1 MATTHPTV
9 INASVL
15 EPYLDVPRFING
27 DFDFTHL
34 EIDETFFSLSSEV
47 GEYYYTEGNPDY
59 DGMIYYGRQ
68 GDLDGDGNNELVI
81 SGWAYA
87 PNETNTFGRIYTINF
102 NQNGDF
108 ESYDWA
114 TIPGT
119 AAPWVADFDDDG
131 NDEILAIGFFDF
143 PVKPAQSI
151 FFDEDLS
158 NPLEVGLLIDSHE
171 STLVDY
177 DGDGDLDVVA
187 ITYNEVNGLISLFK
201 NEDGVFEHKY
211 LPDTSSYIVSGS
223 SIEFGD
229 IDGDG
234 IGEFIV
240 GDYNSDAGLAVLKV
254 YEDQEPNWAEY
265 ETILPVRPFFEHEM
279 FNGIDSKFT
288 SGWDASEEQIVK
300 GRSHDVSL
308 KLIDLDNDG
317 DNDLINATEVWSDT
331 TPMAVLQILI
341 NDGSGN
347 FTDETFTRLFNFP
360 LTGSSGGHDLEFI
373 DFNNDGFTDI
383 YIPEGGTFNSSYHA
397 ENESLQIDLARISE
411 VNRLLLNDG
420 EGFFLNT
427 TFAVFGELTD
437 KFYPNKWYPIQ
448 SQDGTFSFV
457 QLDHAWDSHPDGG
470 KTIFNMAKLDYTLYT
485 GPDFV
490 NPATLGAPGFNEF
503 YVLRNNPNVQELVKN
518 GEFDSA
524 LDWYAQTNPG
534 INTFAPGTIVWGSTS
549 NDKILL
555 REDNETAHTLG
566 GTNLVQGGSGNDTI
580 YLTADATWS
589 TGYSAKNVSNESS
602 VGTNQTISLE
612 ALNRFNDV
620 IDGGDDMDTLNLTAG
635 NDAFFI
641 DDVYSEHHSSLTLS
655 STTQGTGS
663 TARAI
668 DLETI
673 NAGEGNDLVD
683 LTSSNFI
690 LNNAVTINGEA
701 GNDTLWGSNGDDVIN
716 GGDGNDTIFGGTGND
731 ALTGG
736 LGADT
741 FEFTL
746 TSGNTSVTD
755 FNILEGDTLR
765 FYNTGG
771 ANFDKDSIKS
781 NSAGDGISIDYIHD
795 KQTYSLDITLGLK
808 NNQIYSS
815 GSLNENSSNGAWFDR
830 SLEVYGLE
838 LVLAGNVGGQS
849 AVPDEWAYK
858 VAETVKFLINPY
870 VSEVNDV
877 SQSNLI
883 KTLLGDSG
891 TWHNGFQ
898 TAQRIANGEGDMYS
912 PNPLQNPESYV
923 GYEPWLDSHMQNDMI
938 WYQNETTT
946 DNNIVEVLEHLMH
959 TIHPF
964 GVRGAVDGSFD
975 ALMGSDIEVESS
987 QEYKSKDLYLAMK
1000 QAMDNGVFNPDYID
1014 APDNVLLKEYTY
1026 LLNFGMWEFGKEFWD
1041 DDENG
1046 EGSLAP
1052 EWGDNARTPDG
1063 ILSNNP
1069 LGYQLFNAYFDPVLT
1084 RPEPQA
1090 LREIFQNIENGSR
1103 YLDLIQPLPASEEFL
1118 LHVEIV
1124 IV

>member
-34 EIDETFFSLSSEV
+34 AIDETFFSLSSEV

-68 GDLDGDGNNELVI
+68 GDLDGDGNNELVV
-81 SGWAYA
+81 SGWVADG
-87 PNETNTFGRIYTINF
+87 TNTFGRIYTINF

-158 NPLEVGLLIDSHE
+158 SPLEVGLPIDSHE

-187 ITYNEVNGLISLFK
+187 ITYNEVNSLISLFK
-201 NEDGVFEHKY
+201 NENGTFEHKY
-211 LPDTSSYIVSGS
+211 LPATTSVIANGS

-240 GDYNSDAGLAVLKV
+240 GDFNSDSGLAVLKV
-254 YEDQEPNWAEY
+254 YEDQPPDWVNY

-279 FNGIDSKFT
+279 FNGIDSEFT
-288 SGWDASEEQIVK
+288 SSWDAPEEMVVRY
-300 GRSHDVSL
+300 RSHDLVL

-317 DNDLINATEVWSDT
+317 DNDLINSTMVWSNT
-331 TPMAVLQILI
+331 TPMGVVQILI

-360 LTGSSGGHDLEFI
+360 LTSNAGHDLEFI

-383 YIPEGGTFNSSYHA
+383 YIPDQSSFNSSYHA

-411 VNRLLLNDG
+411 GNLLLLNDG

-457 QLDHAWDSHPDGG
+457 QLDHAWDSHPDGE

-503 YVLRNNPNVQELVKN
+503 YVLRNNPDVQELVKD

-524 LDWYAQTNPG
+524 LDWYAQTNPD
-534 INTFAPGTIVWGSTS
+534 INTFAPGAVVWGSTS

-555 REDNETAHTLG
+555 REDNETAHTLSG
-566 GTNLVQGGSGNDTI
+566 NDLVQGGSGNDTI
-580 YLTADATWS
+580 YLTADATWG
-589 TGYSAKNVSNESS
+589 TGYNAKNVSNDNS
-602 VGTNQTISLE
+602 VGTSEKISLE
-612 ALNRFNDV
+612 GLNKFSDV
-620 IDGGDDMDTLNLTAG
+620 IDGGDDVDTLNLTSG
-635 NDAFFI
+635 NDVFFI

-655 STTQGTGS
+655 DTTQGIDS
-663 TARAI
+663 IARVI

-673 NAGEGNDLVD
+673 NAGEGNDIVD
-683 LTSSNFI
+683 LTSTNFI
-690 LNNAVTINGEA
+690 LTDAVTINGGAGNDNLWGSNGNDTINGGA
-701 GNDTLWGSNGDDVIN
+701 GNDTLFGGAGDDTLTGGDGDDVFQFTATSGSNVIHS
-716 GGDGNDTIFGGTGND
+716 GVGDTIELHYRAQDNHSND
-731 ALTGG
+731 DLSLSNGVLTW
-736 LGADT
+736 
-741 FEFTL
+741 
-746 TSGNTSVTD
+746 
-755 FNILEGDTLR
+755 
-765 FYNTGG
+765 NTGG
-771 ANFDKDSIKS
+771 N
-781 NSAGDGISIDYIHD
+781 
-795 KQTYSLDITLGLK
+795 T
-808 NNQIYSS
+808 
-815 GSLNENSSNGAWFDR
+815 
-830 SLEVYGLE
+830 
-838 LVLAGNVGGQS
+838 VL
-849 AVPDEWAYK
+849 
-858 VAETVKFLINPY
+858 
-870 VSEVNDV
+870 
-877 SQSNLI
+877 
-883 KTLLGDSG
+883 
-891 TWHNGFQ
+891 
-898 TAQRIANGEGDMYS
+898 
-912 PNPLQNPESYV
+912 
-923 GYEPWLDSHMQNDMI
+923 
-938 WYQNETTT
+938 
-946 DNNIVEVLEHLMH
+946 
-959 TIHPF
+959 
-964 GVRGAVDGSFD
+964 
-975 ALMGSDIEVESS
+975 
-987 QEYKSKDLYLAMK
+987 
-1000 QAMDNGVFNPDYID
+1000 ID
-1014 APDNVLLKEYTY
+1014 ASSTITSSD
-1026 LLNFGMWEFGKEFWD
+1026 LNYVD
-1041 DDENG
+1041 
-1046 EGSLAP
+1046 SLI
-1052 EWGDNARTPDG
+1052 T
-1063 ILSNNP
+1063 
-1069 LGYQLFNAYFDPVLT
+1069 F
-1084 RPEPQA
+1084 
-1090 LREIFQNIENGSR
+1090 
-1103 YLDLIQPLPASEEFL
+1103 
-1118 LHVEIV
+1118 VEIV
-1124 IV
+1124 